1 MLSQLPGAKGP
12 EYTASNDSP
21 NLGSLPLHLTQME
34 KMAAIGQLS
43 SSVAHEMRNLLGM
56 IRTAAFNIDRSVNK
70 GDRSVQNNLD
80 IITRSVGR
88 AREFIDNLLN
98 LSSVPRGREEV
109 VDIREIVDNLLT
121 LFSKEFEW
129 RNIQLERRYSPLSHF
144 RVDCHALQECLLNLI
159 LNAIQSMEEG
169 GVIAIDI
176 WPFKQGV
183 RISVEDTGCG
193 IPAENLQ
200 RIFDQFYTTKKHDQ
214 GTGLGLT
221 IAQSLAKDLGGQIAV
236 ESQLGKG
243 SRFSICLPSLIS
255 VSAPNAEEAFTS
267 QERKAG

>member
-1 MLSQLPGAKGP
+1 MLSQLPLIKGV
-12 EYTASNDSP
+12 EHGSSNDSP

-34 KMAAIGQLS
+34 KLAAIGQLS

-56 IRTAAFNIDRSVNK
+56 IRTAAFNIERAANK
-70 GDRSVQNNLD
+70 GDRIVNHNLD

-98 LSSVPRGREEV
+98 LSSVPHGREEI
-109 VDIREIVDNLLT
+109 VDIRNIVDNLLT

-129 RNIQLERRYSPLSHF
+129 HNIQLERRYSLLPQF

-159 LNAIQSMEEG
+159 INAIQSIDGG

-176 WPFKQGV
+176 KPLKQGV

-200 RIFDQFYTTKKHDQ
+200 RIFDQFYTTKKNDQ

-221 IAQSLAKDLGGQIAV
+221 IAQSLANDLGGNIAV

-243 SRFSICLPSLIS
+243 SRFTICLPSLIA
-255 VSAPNAEEAFTS
+255 VSGVEAIETISS